1 MYLSGNKNKY
11 DVVLQSDTPVSANL
25 LYFFVILLINI
36 RQALEIVWY
45 ITSFPRGRGQMG
57 LVTLLCGYSAQSSGH
72 MLAKFVRVH
81 IDIYTKRAISQ
92 SQIYLTFTSGV
103 GQDEVTGCQSGVIFK
118 HETNR
123 FCGDHN
129 CIIIIFFSPG
139 NSDHPQPS
147 LWWPT
152 PSDGPLPTIQHKAG
166 THKTVEVQTSLGHF
180 LKGMTYRT
188 WSVLVSRGLY
198 YEGRATYP
206 EYVWNLASLTN
217 QSSPHSAT
225 SAFTW
230 KGRCLQHRTIANT
243 EKSPGSR
250 VGIL

>member
-129 CIIIIFFSPG
+129 CIIFFFFPREFGPSPAKFVV
-139 NSDHPQPS
+139 
-147 LWWPT
+147 T
-152 PSDGPLPTIQHKAG
+152 
-166 THKTVEVQTSLGHF
+166 
-180 LKGMTYRT
+180 
-188 WSVLVSRGLY
+188 
-198 YEGRATYP
+198 
-206 EYVWNLASLTN
+206 
-217 QSSPHSAT
+217 
-225 SAFTW
+225 
-230 KGRCLQHRTIANT
+230 NT
-243 EKSPGSR
+243 EWWAIAHHTTQGR
-250 VGIL
+250 NTQNCGGANQLGTLFERHDI